1 MKYLPYGSGHRGSA
15 TTRLA
20 LLAAL
25 ALAACGPTPDL
36 SSADDV
42 YSRIASERDAVELRG
57 RIDLDM
63 AGTVNTA
70 LAAGHRDFTINSS
83 HGGGVLA
90 AVLMANALR
99 GSDSHITVNGECY
112 SACALLVI
120 GVKEKYATAGADI
133 RLHGARRQG
142 VIDER
147 PAQAAAD
154 YMIANGVPADLALG
168 RGTGINLYR
177 LTLTD
182 MAAVGIQPAAAT
194 R

>member
-1 MKYLPYGSGHRGSA
+1 MSRV
-15 TTRLA
+15 A
-20 LLAAL
+20 LVAL
-25 ALAACGPTPDL
+25 ALAACSPTPDL

-42 YSRIASERDAVELRG
+42 YSRIASHRDNVELRG
-57 RIDLDM
+57 DIDFGM
-63 AGTVNTA
+63 VAAVNIA

-83 HGGGVLA
+83 HGGGVMDA
-90 AVLMANALR
+90 AVMAGALR
-99 GSDSHITVNGECY
+99 ASDAHITVNGECY

-120 GVKEKYATAGADI
+120 GVKEKYAAAGADI
-133 RLHGARRQG
+133 RLHGAHKQG

-147 PAQAAAD
+147 PAKAAAN

-177 LTLTD
+177 LTLAD
-182 MAAVGIQPAAAT
+182 MAAMGIQPAGTT